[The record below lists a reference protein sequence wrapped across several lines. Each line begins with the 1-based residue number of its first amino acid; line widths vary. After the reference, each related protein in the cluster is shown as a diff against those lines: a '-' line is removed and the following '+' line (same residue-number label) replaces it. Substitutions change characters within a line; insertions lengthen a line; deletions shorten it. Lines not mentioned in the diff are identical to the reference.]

1 MKRRIIRQGHNTLTI
16 TLPAEWTKKLNI
28 NAGDEVDIV
37 ENSGSLLINGK
48 QHNGFK
54 STILDIT
61 GLRIPMVWRFF
72 QSAYREG
79 YDEIKVV
86 YDKNKKDYE
95 SAYNYY
101 ASQFSYARMGEK
113 PQKKTAIDV
122 LTELVNRFIGIAIID
137 NGDNYCTVREM
148 GEITS
153 KEFDNS
159 LRRIF
164 LLILEVFDK
173 VIQLLKTNQVGAI
186 NICKTLHAMD
196 INIDR
201 FIDYCCRINNKIN
214 DSSFNKNKPLIFST
228 LFILELLS
236 DEFKYIGNHLSHT
249 KNKVDEIVDFAES
262 VKKHFE
268 MYYHLFYKFDKNE
281 VVKFGE
287 NDYKIYNDH
296 FAMKESKNRDVNS
309 IIRHLMQIS
318 KFTFCLMELRIE
330 MEF

>member
-1 MKRRIIRQGHNTLTI
+1 MKRKIIKQGHNTLTV
-16 TLPAEWTKKLNI
+16 TLPSEWTRKLNL
-28 NAGDEVDIV
+28 NAGDEVDIFQ
-37 ENSGSLLINGK
+37 NNGSLTINGK
-48 QHNGFK
+48 QHSGLK
-54 STILDIT
+54 TTTIDIT

-79 YDEIKVV
+79 YDEIKII
-86 YDKNKKDYE
+86 YDKTKRDQE

-101 ASQFSYARMGEK
+101 ASQFSYTRLGEK
-113 PQKKTAIDV
+113 PLKKTPLDMI
-122 LTELVNRFIGIAIID
+122 TELVNRFIGIAIID
-137 NGDNYCTVREM
+137 NGENYCTIREM
-148 GEITS
+148 GEMSS

-173 VIQLLKTNQVGAI
+173 VIELLKNNQVGDI
-186 NICKTLHAMD
+186 SICKTLHAMD

-214 DSSFNKNKPLIFST
+214 DSSFQKNKPLIFST
-228 LFILELLS
+228 LFLLELLG

-249 KNKVDEIVDFAES
+249 KSKVNDIVDFAES

-268 MYYHLFYKFDKNE
+268 LYYHTFYKFDKQE
-281 VVKFGE
+281 VMKFGE
-287 NDYKIYNDH
+287 NDFKIYNDH
-296 FAMKESKNRDVNS
+296 FAIKESKNRDTNS
-309 IIRHLMQIS
+309 IIKHFMQIS
-318 KFTFCLMELRIE
+318 KLTFCLMELRIE

>member
-1 MKRRIIRQGHNTLTI
+1 
-16 TLPAEWTKKLNI
+16 
-28 NAGDEVDIV
+28 
-37 ENSGSLLINGK
+37 
-48 QHNGFK
+48 
-54 STILDIT
+54 
-61 GLRIPMVWRFF
+61 MVWRFF

-79 YDEIKVV
+79 YDEIKVI
-86 YDKNKKDYE
+86 YDKDKKDYE

-101 ASQFSYARMGEK
+101 ASQFSYTRMGEK
-113 PQKKTAIDV
+113 PTKRTAIDMI
-122 LTELVNRFIGIAIID
+122 TELVNRFIGIAIID
-137 NGDNYCTVREM
+137 NGDNYCTIREM

-173 VIQLLKTNQVGAI
+173 VIYLLKNNKVGDI
-186 NICKTLHAMD
+186 HICKTLHTMD

-214 DSSFNKNKPLIFST
+214 DSSFQKNKPLIFST
-228 LFILELLS
+228 LFLLELLG

-249 KNKVDEIVDFAES
+249 KSKVDEIVDFAES

-268 MYYHLFYKFDKNE
+268 MYYHIFYKFEKNE
-281 VVKFGE
+281 VIKFGE
-287 NDYKIYNDH
+287 NDYKIYNEH
-296 FAMKESKNRDVNS
+296 FAIKESKNRDVNS

-318 KFTFCLMELRIE
+318 KFAFCLMELRIE